1 MWVVVCYDIPDDRRR
16 LKAARVCLGF
26 GMRVQRSVFE
36 AELTPAQLGRLKAKL
51 LRVIDREQ
59 DSVRIYK
66 LCADCI
72 KQTEVI
78 CGPPVVEASRVLVY

>member
-16 LKAARVCLGF
+16 MRAARVCLGF

-36 AELTPAQLGRLKAKL
+36 AELTGAQLKRLKARL
-51 LRVIDREQ
+51 ERVINREE

-66 LCADCI
+66 LCSGCI
-72 KQTEVI
+72 RQTEVI
-78 CGPPVVEASRVLVY
+78 CGPAVVRTEGVLII